1 MALAC
6 DGTISESQSTPFDV
20 ESVFENANLPPVTR
34 RSAAAVISQGSPAQ
48 TAAAAPISFLSKCQ
62 KSIYDSTLLFERN
75 LTPLSYFMASAA
87 WLVYSESTV
96 LSLGPVF
103 VPHSC
108 PK

>member
-75 LTPLSYFMASAA
+75 LTPLSYFMACSGC
-87 WLVYSESTV
+87 
-96 LSLGPVF
+96 LGYFEFIFFFFGPGL
-103 VPHSC
+103 
-108 PK
+108 